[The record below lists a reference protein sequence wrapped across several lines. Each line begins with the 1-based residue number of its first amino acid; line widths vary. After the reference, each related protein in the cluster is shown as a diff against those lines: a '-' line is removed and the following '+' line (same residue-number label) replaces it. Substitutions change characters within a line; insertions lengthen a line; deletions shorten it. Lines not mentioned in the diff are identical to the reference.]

1 MVQSGKRKRR
11 LLGASSS
18 QRKYQTISPEYIEAD
33 SDAPNETRFHI
44 IIKWKDT
51 KYKMLVD
58 TGATHSYIS
67 KQFFKQIKELDYEVK
82 KPNNEKLIVANGQQ
96 LQIIGQVL
104 IPIEVGHVKKYLP
117 FRLLPELRS
126 IGILGTENLVA
137 TRKTTN

>member
-1 MVQSGKRKRR
+1 MTNFAPYATGLLVQSGKRKRR

-44 IIKWKDT
+44 IIKWKET

-82 KPNNEKLIVANGQQ
+82 KTNNDKLIVTNGQQ

-104 IPIEVGHVKKYLP
+104 IPMEVGHIKKYLL
-117 FRLLPELRS
+117 FRLVPELP
-126 IGILGTENLVA
+126 GLEV
-137 TRKTTN
+137 